1 MKCGRGPSRGYTCT
15 TSRWRNSHG
24 FRKRLHLCR
33 HIFVQ
38 GLEKAGADAD
48 AEKKVKASG
57 QLKKEGKNY
66 VVQSGDVMHFKFNN

>member
-1 MKCGRGPSRGYTCT
+1 MK
-15 TSRWRNSHG
+15 RN
-24 FRKRLHLCR
+24 K
-33 HIFVQ
+33 IFIIAEI
-38 GLEKAGADAD
+38 GINHNGSISLAKKSIDMAKKAGADAD